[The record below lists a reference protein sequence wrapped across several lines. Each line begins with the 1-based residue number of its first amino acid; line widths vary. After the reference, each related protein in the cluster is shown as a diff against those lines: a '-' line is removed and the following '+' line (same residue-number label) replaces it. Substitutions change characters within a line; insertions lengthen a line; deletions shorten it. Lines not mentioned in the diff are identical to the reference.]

1 MSGAEI
7 KEVLHR
13 HIEQMDERF
22 LTVLHALTQAY
33 LEQQKEGNLDDGVGN
48 IAPPPWAQTQSTQEL
63 ISDLRAADAQIDRGE
78 SITLEALKKESETW

>member
-22 LTVLHALTQAY
+22 LTVLHAMTQAY
-33 LEQQKEGNLDDGVGN
+33 LEQQKEGSFDDEVGN
-48 IAPPPWAQTQSTQEL
+48 IAPPPWAEPHSSEEL
-63 ISDLRAADAQIDRGE
+63 IADLKEADAQIDRGE
-78 SITLEALKKESETW
+78 SITLKALKKESETW